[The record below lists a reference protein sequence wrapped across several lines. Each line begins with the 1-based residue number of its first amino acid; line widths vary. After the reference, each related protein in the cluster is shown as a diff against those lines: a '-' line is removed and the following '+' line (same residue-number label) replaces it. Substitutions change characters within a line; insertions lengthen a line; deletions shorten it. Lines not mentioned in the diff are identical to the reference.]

1 MIDVHFWTT
10 PNGYKI
16 LLALEEAGAAYR
28 IVPVNISEGRQFE
41 PDFLR
46 ISPNGRMPAIVDHA
60 PADGGEPVPVFES
73 GAILIYLAEKL
84 GGLMPDDRRSRKTTL
99 EWLMWQMGGLG
110 PMLGQNHHFSHY
122 APERIPYAI
131 ERYVK
136 ETSRLYG
143 VLDERLADRP
153 FIVGDEYGIADM
165 AAYP

>member
-73 GAILIYLAEKL
+73 VPVCESVPGFESDSDF
-84 GGLMPDDRRSRKTTL
+84 GFES
-99 EWLMWQMGGLG
+99 
-110 PMLGQNHHFSHY
+110 F
-122 APERIPYAI
+122 
-131 ERYVK
+131 
-136 ETSRLYG
+136 
-143 VLDERLADRP
+143 
-153 FIVGDEYGIADM
+153 
-165 AAYP
+165 